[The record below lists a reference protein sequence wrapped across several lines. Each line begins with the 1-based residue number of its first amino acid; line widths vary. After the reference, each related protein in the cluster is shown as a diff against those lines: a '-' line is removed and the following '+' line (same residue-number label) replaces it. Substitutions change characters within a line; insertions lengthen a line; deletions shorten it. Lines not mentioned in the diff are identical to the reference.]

1 MRPGVVPATTSRP
14 DTVTDSVRHTTQA
27 HKRAR
32 AGLAH
37 AELTH
42 RRERPH
48 TTHEPPRELCC
59 RECVA
64 SPPAAR
70 TPQIAQPPAAPTT
83 AARPHTL
90 DRMVHTLQP
99 HLMRAEPPRAAT
111 TASKSRV
118 AESRSSATSTASRAA
133 ESRAES
139 RAAASRTAESRY
151 AFAGAGAAAG
161 GRFMNVSN
169 LVCRISA
176 TGDTLAS

>member
-1 MRPGVVPATTSRP
+1 M
-14 DTVTDSVRHTTQA
+14 
-27 HKRAR
+27 
-32 AGLAH
+32 
-37 AELTH
+37 
-42 RRERPH
+42 
-48 TTHEPPRELCC
+48 
-59 RECVA
+59 
-64 SPPAAR
+64 
-70 TPQIAQPPAAPTT
+70 
-83 AARPHTL
+83 
-90 DRMVHTLQP
+90 HTLQP